1 MKYEHPITLGVMA
14 AWLKTGRMLD
24 HAASLALV
32 LTVLALLPLA
42 GLHKGL
48 PNAWGVAAWIG
59 LALLEKYYAWRV
71 ALDAGLF
78 DLLAQTGAR
87 DMDQFDA
94 AMAAFLRPGQASM
107 PPRSMEGRFIGARRL
122 FLWQVV
128 ALVIQVLVGLALL
141 APMMSS

>member
-24 HAASLALV
+24 HAASLAL
-32 LTVLALLPLA
+32 
-42 GLHKGL
+42 
-48 PNAWGVAAWIG
+48 
-59 LALLEKYYAWRV
+59 

-128 ALVIQVLVGLALL
+128 ALVMQVLVGLALL

>member
-1 MKYEHPITLGVMA
+1 MKYEHPLILGVMA

-24 HAASLALV
+24 HAASLALL
-32 LTVLALLPLA
+32 LTLLALLPLS

-48 PNAWGVAAWIG
+48 PNAWGVAALIA
-59 LALLEKYYAWRV
+59 LALLGKYYAWRV

-94 AMAAFLRPGQASM
+94 AMTAFLRPGQAST
-107 PPRSMEGRFIGARRL
+107 PPRSMESRFMGARRL
-122 FLWQVV
+122 FLWQVA
-128 ALVIQVLVGLALL
+128 ALVMQVGWGLILISVPA
-141 APMMSS
+141 